1 MSKAVNVICQNAL
14 QKVGVEMDEGA
25 ALGSY
30 AVPALADLNSVVTE
44 LNTQNLIL
52 QNVETVDVY
61 ASKKITFA
69 VLPEEFH
76 IVDKVTDLTTDML
89 NAYNLSDIVY
99 VKEEDRYYYID
110 RIIAHDEGH
119 IIAPV
124 SSEDEKTLRELW
136 PTVIC
141 KQVLPDRVEGFARLV
156 GNRFLQLYPSNKM
169 KMDSGTQQSLS
180 TMYCCETESQKFTV
194 LGIDYVID
202 YFVIHINSVLPSK
215 YRITYLESMP
225 EYNLYDTIYLSNK
238 YIEVIE
244 DGLCY
249 KLCLRYKLLE
259 FLPIFRD
266 EYDAGKL
273 AIKRINNKN
282 RTINYDFVELGN
294 IYGSY
299 WDNLAGES
307 L

>member
-1 MSKAVNVICQNAL
+1 MSKQVNVICQNAL
-14 QKVGVEMDEGA
+14 QKVGIEMDEGA

-30 AVPALADLNSVVTE
+30 AVPALSDLNSVVTE

-76 IVDKVTDLTTDML
+76 IVDKVSDLTTDML
-89 NAYNLSDIVY
+89 NAYNLNDIVY
-99 VKEEDRYYYID
+99 VKEEDKYYYID
-110 RIIAHDEGH
+110 NEDGH
-119 IIAPV
+119 NIVQV
-124 SSEDEKTLRELW
+124 SNEDEKTLREMW
-136 PTVIC
+136 PTIIC

-194 LGIDYVID
+194 LDSDYVID

-259 FLPIFRD
+259 FLSIFKD
-266 EYDAGKL
+266 EYDSGKL

-282 RTINYDFVELGN
+282 RTMNYDFVELGN

-299 WDNLAGES
+299 WDNLGGVG

>member
-1 MSKAVNVICQNAL
+1 MSKQVNVICQNAL
-14 QKVGVEMDEGA
+14 QKVGIEMDEGA

-30 AVPALADLNSVVTE
+30 AVPALSDLNSIVTE

-76 IVDKVTDLTTDML
+76 VVDKVSDLTTDML
-89 NAYNLSDIVY
+89 NAYNLNDIVY
-99 VKEEDRYYYID
+99 VKEEDKYYYID
-110 RIIAHDEGH
+110 DGH
-119 IIAPV
+119 VISQV
-124 SSEDEKTLRELW
+124 SNEDEKTLRELW
-136 PTVIC
+136 PRVIC

-194 LGIDYVID
+194 LDIDYVID

-259 FLPIFRD
+259 FLSIFKD
-266 EYDAGKL
+266 EYDEGKL

-282 RTINYDFVELGN
+282 RTMNYDFVELGN

-299 WDNLAGES
+299 WDNLGGVG

>member
-1 MSKAVNVICQNAL
+1 MSKQVNVICQNAL
-14 QKVGVEMDEGA
+14 QKVGIEMDEGS

-30 AVPALADLNSVVTE
+30 AVPALSDLNSVVTE

-52 QNVETVDVY
+52 QNVETVDVH

-89 NAYNLSDIVY
+89 NAYNLNDIVY
-99 VKEEDRYYYID
+99 DKEEDKYYYID
-110 RIIAHDEGH
+110 DGH
-119 IIAPV
+119 VISQV
-124 SSEDEKTLRELW
+124 SNEDEKTLREMW

-141 KQVLPDRVEGFARLV
+141 KQVLPDRVEGCARYV

-169 KMDSGTQQSLS
+169 KMDAGTQQSLS
-180 TMYCCETESQKFTV
+180 TMYCCESESQKFTV
-194 LGIDYVID
+194 LDIDYVID

-259 FLPIFRD
+259 FLPIFKD
-266 EYDAGKL
+266 EYDEGKL

-282 RTINYDFVELGN
+282 RTMNYDFVELGN

-299 WDNLAGES
+299 WDNLGGVG

>member
-1 MSKAVNVICQNAL
+1 MSKQVNVICQNAL
-14 QKVGVEMDEGA
+14 QKVGIEMDEGS

-30 AVPALADLNSVVTE
+30 AVPALSDLNSVVTE

-52 QNVETVDVY
+52 QNVETVDVH

-89 NAYNLSDIVY
+89 NAYNLNDIVY
-99 VKEEDRYYYID
+99 DKEEDKYYYID
-110 RIIAHDEGH
+110 DGH
-119 IIAPV
+119 VISQV
-124 SSEDEKTLRELW
+124 SNEDEKTLRELW

-141 KQVLPDRVEGFARLV
+141 KQVLPDRVEGCARYV

-169 KMDSGTQQSLS
+169 KMDAGTQQSLS

-194 LGIDYVID
+194 LDIDYVID

-259 FLPIFRD
+259 FLPIFKD
-266 EYDAGKL
+266 EYDEGKL

-282 RTINYDFVELGN
+282 RTMNYDFVELGN

-299 WDNLAGES
+299 WDNLGGVG

>member
-1 MSKAVNVICQNAL
+1 MSKAVNIICQNAL
-14 QKVGVEMDEGA
+14 QKVGIEMDEGS

-30 AVPALADLNSVVTE
+30 AVPALSDLNSVVTE

-76 IVDKVTDLTTDML
+76 IVDKVSELTTDVL
-89 NAYNLSDIVY
+89 NAYNLNDIVY
-99 VKEEDRYYYID
+99 VKEEDKYYYID
-110 RIIAHDEGH
+110 DGH
-119 IIAPV
+119 VISQV
-124 SSEDEKTLRELW
+124 SNEDEKTLREMW

-141 KQVLPDRVEGFARLV
+141 KHVLPDRVEGFARLV

-194 LGIDYVID
+194 LDIDYVID

-259 FLPIFRD
+259 FLPIFKN
-266 EYDAGKL
+266 EYDEGKL

-282 RTINYDFVELGN
+282 RTMNYDFVELGN

-299 WDNLAGES
+299 WDNLGGVG

>member
-1 MSKAVNVICQNAL
+1 MSKQVNVICQNAL
-14 QKVGVEMDEGA
+14 QKVGIEMDEGA

-30 AVPALADLNSVVTE
+30 AVPALSDLNSVVTE

-76 IVDKVTDLTTDML
+76 IVDKVSELTTDVL
-89 NAYNLSDIVY
+89 NAYNLNDIVY
-99 VKEEDRYYYID
+99 VKEEDKYYYID
-110 RIIAHDEGH
+110 EGH
-119 IIAPV
+119 VISQV
-124 SSEDEKTLRELW
+124 SNEDEKTLREMW

-141 KQVLPDRVEGFARLV
+141 KQVLPDRVEGCARLV

-169 KMDSGTQQSLS
+169 KMDAGTQQSLS
-180 TMYCCETESQKFTV
+180 TMYCCETESQKFIV
-194 LGIDYVID
+194 LDIDYVID

-259 FLPIFRD
+259 FLPIFKD
-266 EYDAGKL
+266 EYDEGKL

-282 RTINYDFVELGN
+282 RTMNYDFVELGN

-299 WDNLAGES
+299 WDNLGGVG

>member
-1 MSKAVNVICQNAL
+1 MSKSVNVICQNAL
-14 QKVGVEMDEGA
+14 QKVGIVQDEGS

-30 AVPALADLNSVVTE
+30 AVPALADLNAVVTE

-76 IVDKVTDLTTDML
+76 IVDKVIDLTVDIL
-89 NAYNLSDIVY
+89 NSYNLNDIVY
-99 VKEEDRYYYID
+99 VKEEDKYYYID
-110 RIIAHDEGH
+110 DDDNDDH
-119 IIAPV
+119 IITQV
-124 SSEDEKTLRELW
+124 STEDEETLRKMW
-136 PTVIC
+136 PSVIC
-141 KQVLPDRVEGFARLV
+141 EKVLPDRVEGFARLV

-169 KMDSGTQQSLS
+169 KMDAGTQQSLS

-194 LGIDYVID
+194 LDTDYVVD

-259 FLPIFRD
+259 FLPIFKE

-299 WDNLAGES
+299 WDNLGGVG

>member
-1 MSKAVNVICQNAL
+1 MSKQVNVICQNAL
-14 QKVGVEMDEGA
+14 QKVGIEMDEGA

-30 AVPALADLNSVVTE
+30 AVPALSDLNSVVTE

-76 IVDKVTDLTTDML
+76 VVDKVSDLTTDVL
-89 NAYNLSDIVY
+89 NAYNLNDIVY
-99 VKEEDRYYYID
+99 VKEEDKYYYID
-110 RIIAHDEGH
+110 DGH
-119 IIAPV
+119 VISQV
-124 SSEDEKTLRELW
+124 SNEDEKTLRELW

-141 KQVLPDRVEGFARLV
+141 KQVLPDRVEGCARLV

-194 LGIDYVID
+194 LDSEYVID

-259 FLPIFRD
+259 FLKIFKD
-266 EYDAGKL
+266 EYDSGKL

-282 RTINYDFVELGN
+282 RTMNYDFVELGN

-299 WDNLAGES
+299 WDNLGGVG

>member
-1 MSKAVNVICQNAL
+1 MSKQVNVICQNAL
-14 QKVGVEMDEGA
+14 QKVGIEMDEGA

-30 AVPALADLNSVVTE
+30 AVPALSDLNSVVTE

-76 IVDKVTDLTTDML
+76 IVDKVSELTTDML
-89 NAYNLSDIVY
+89 NAYNLNDIVY
-99 VKEEDRYYYID
+99 VKEEDKYYYVD
-110 RIIAHDEGH
+110 DGH
-119 IIAPV
+119 VISQV
-124 SSEDEKTLRELW
+124 SNEDEKTLRELW
-136 PTVIC
+136 PSVIC
-141 KQVLPDRVEGFARLV
+141 KQVLPDRVEGLARLV

-194 LGIDYVID
+194 LDIDYVID

-259 FLPIFRD
+259 FLSIFKD
-266 EYDAGKL
+266 EYDEGKL

-282 RTINYDFVELGN
+282 RTMNYDFVELGN

-299 WDNLAGES
+299 WDNLGGVG

>member
-1 MSKAVNVICQNAL
+1 MSKQVNVICQNAL
-14 QKVGVEMDEGA
+14 QKVGIEMDEGA

-30 AVPALADLNSVVTE
+30 AVPALSDLNSVVTE

-76 IVDKVTDLTTDML
+76 IVDKVSDLTTDVL
-89 NAYNLSDIVY
+89 NAYNLNDIVY
-99 VKEEDRYYYID
+99 VKEEDKYYYID
-110 RIIAHDEGH
+110 DGH
-119 IIAPV
+119 VISQV
-124 SSEDEKTLRELW
+124 SSEDEKTLREMW

-169 KMDSGTQQSLS
+169 KMDAGTQQSLS

-194 LGIDYVID
+194 LDSDYVID

-259 FLPIFRD
+259 FLSIFKD
-266 EYDAGKL
+266 EYDSGKL

-282 RTINYDFVELGN
+282 RTMNYDFVELGN

-299 WDNLAGES
+299 WDNLGGVG

>member
-1 MSKAVNVICQNAL
+1 MSKQVNVICQNAL
-14 QKVGVEMDEGA
+14 QKVGIEMDEGA

-30 AVPALADLNSVVTE
+30 AVPALSDLNSVVTE

-76 IVDKVTDLTTDML
+76 IVDKVSDLTTDVL
-89 NAYNLSDIVY
+89 NAYNLNDIVY
-99 VKEEDRYYYID
+99 VKEEDKYYYID
-110 RIIAHDEGH
+110 NEDGH
-119 IIAPV
+119 NIVQV
-124 SSEDEKTLRELW
+124 SNEDEKTLREMW
-136 PTVIC
+136 PTIIC

-194 LGIDYVID
+194 LDSDYVID

-259 FLPIFRD
+259 FLSNFKD
-266 EYDAGKL
+266 EYDSGKL

-282 RTINYDFVELGN
+282 RTMNYDFVELGN

-299 WDNLAGES
+299 WDNLGGVG

>member
-1 MSKAVNVICQNAL
+1 MSKQVNVICQNAL
-14 QKVGVEMDEGA
+14 QKVGIEMDEGA

-30 AVPALADLNSVVTE
+30 AVPALSDLNSVVTE

-76 IVDKVTDLTTDML
+76 IVDKVSELTTDML
-89 NAYNLSDIVY
+89 NAYNLNDIVY
-99 VKEEDRYYYID
+99 VKEEDKYYYID
-110 RIIAHDEGH
+110 DGHVIAQ
-119 IIAPV
+119 V
-124 SSEDEKTLRELW
+124 SNEDEKTLRELW

-194 LGIDYVID
+194 LDIDYVID

-259 FLPIFRD
+259 FLPIFKD
-266 EYDAGKL
+266 EYDEGKL

-282 RTINYDFVELGN
+282 RTMNYDFVELGN

-299 WDNLAGES
+299 WDNLGGVG

>member
-1 MSKAVNVICQNAL
+1 MSKAVNVICENAL
-14 QKVGVEMDEGA
+14 QKVGIVQDEGS

-30 AVPALADLNSVVTE
+30 AVPALSDLNSVVTE

-76 IVDKVTDLTTDML
+76 VVDKVSELTTDML
-89 NAYNLSDIVY
+89 NAYNINDIVY
-99 VKEEDRYYYID
+99 DKEEDKYYYID
-110 RIIAHDEGH
+110 YGH
-119 IIAPV
+119 IIASV
-124 SSEDEKTLRELW
+124 SNEDEKTLRELW

-194 LGIDYVID
+194 LDIDYVID

-259 FLPIFRD
+259 FLPIFKD
-266 EYDAGKL
+266 EYDEGKL

-282 RTINYDFVELGN
+282 RTMNYDFVELGN

-299 WDNLAGES
+299 WDNLGGVG

>member
-1 MSKAVNVICQNAL
+1 MSKQVNVICQNAL
-14 QKVGVEMDEGA
+14 QKVGIVQDEGS

-30 AVPALADLNSVVTE
+30 AVPALSDLNSVVTE

-76 IVDKVTDLTTDML
+76 IVDKVSELTTDML
-89 NAYNLSDIVY
+89 NAYNLNDIVY
-99 VKEEDRYYYID
+99 VKEEDKYYYID
-110 RIIAHDEGH
+110 DGH
-119 IIAPV
+119 VISQV
-124 SSEDEKTLRELW
+124 SNEDEKTLRELW

-194 LGIDYVID
+194 LDIDYVID

-259 FLPIFRD
+259 FLSIFKD
-266 EYDAGKL
+266 EYDEGKL

-282 RTINYDFVELGN
+282 RTMNYDFVELCN

>member
-1 MSKAVNVICQNAL
+1 MMK
-14 QKVGVEMDEGA
+14 
-25 ALGSY
+25 
-30 AVPALADLNSVVTE
+30 
-44 LNTQNLIL
+44 
-52 QNVETVDVY
+52 
-61 ASKKITFA
+61 
-69 VLPEEFH
+69 
-76 IVDKVTDLTTDML
+76 
-89 NAYNLSDIVY
+89 AYNLNDIVY
-99 VKEEDRYYYID
+99 VKEEDKYYYID
-110 RIIAHDEGH
+110 DGH
-119 IIAPV
+119 VISKV
-124 SSEDEKTLRELW
+124 SNEDEKTLREMW
-136 PTVIC
+136 PTIIC

-194 LGIDYVID
+194 LDIDYVID

-259 FLPIFRD
+259 FLSIFKD
-266 EYDAGKL
+266 EYDSGKL

-282 RTINYDFVELGN
+282 RTMNYDFVELGN

-299 WDNLAGES
+299 WDNIGGVGL
-307 L
+307 

>member
-1 MSKAVNVICQNAL
+1 MSKQVNVICQNAL
-14 QKVGVEMDEGA
+14 QKVGIEMDEGA
-25 ALGSY
+25 AIGSY
-30 AVPALADLNSVVTE
+30 AVPALSDLNSVVTE

-76 IVDKVTDLTTDML
+76 IVDKVSELTTDVL
-89 NAYNLSDIVY
+89 NAYNLNDIVY
-99 VKEEDRYYYID
+99 VKEEDKYYYI
-110 RIIAHDEGH
+110 DEGH
-119 IIAPV
+119 IISQV
-124 SSEDEKTLRELW
+124 SNEDEKTLREMW

-169 KMDSGTQQSLS
+169 KMDAGTQQSLS

-194 LGIDYVID
+194 LDIEYVID

-259 FLPIFRD
+259 FLPIFKD
-266 EYDAGKL
+266 EYDEGKL

-282 RTINYDFVELGN
+282 RTMNYDFVELGN

>member
-1 MSKAVNVICQNAL
+1 MSKQVNVICQNAL
-14 QKVGVEMDEGA
+14 QKVGIEMDEGA

-30 AVPALADLNSVVTE
+30 AVPALSDLNSVVTE

-69 VLPEEFH
+69 VLPEEFN
-76 IVDKVTDLTTDML
+76 IVDKVSELTTDML
-89 NAYNLSDIVY
+89 NAYNINDIVY
-99 VKEEDRYYYID
+99 IKEEDKYYYID
-110 RIIAHDEGH
+110 DGH
-119 IIAPV
+119 VISQV
-124 SSEDEKTLRELW
+124 SNEDEKTLRELW

-141 KQVLPDRVEGFARLV
+141 KQVLPDRVEGCARLV

-169 KMDSGTQQSLS
+169 KMDAGTQQSLS

-194 LGIDYVID
+194 LDIDYVID

-225 EYNLYDTIYLSNK
+225 EYNLHDTIYLSNK

-259 FLPIFRD
+259 FLSIFKD
-266 EYDAGKL
+266 EYDSGKL

-282 RTINYDFVELGN
+282 RTMNYDLVELGN

-299 WDNLAGES
+299 WDNLGGVG

>member
-1 MSKAVNVICQNAL
+1 MSKQVNVICQNAL
-14 QKVGVEMDEGA
+14 QKVGIEMDEGS

-30 AVPALADLNSVVTE
+30 AVPALSDLNSVVTE

-52 QNVETVDVY
+52 QNVETVDVH

-76 IVDKVTDLTTDML
+76 IVDKVSELTTDVL
-89 NAYNLSDIVY
+89 NAYNLNDIIY
-99 VKEEDRYYYID
+99 VKEEDKYYYIND
-110 RIIAHDEGH
+110 GH
-119 IIAPV
+119 VISQV
-124 SSEDEKTLRELW
+124 SNEDEKTLRELW
-136 PTVIC
+136 PTIIC
-141 KQVLPDRVEGFARLV
+141 KQVLPDRVEGCARLV

-169 KMDSGTQQSLS
+169 KMDAGTQQSLS

-194 LGIDYVID
+194 LDIDYVID

-259 FLPIFRD
+259 FLSIFKD

-282 RTINYDFVELGN
+282 RTMNYDFVELGN

-299 WDNLAGES
+299 WDNLGGVG

>member
-1 MSKAVNVICQNAL
+1 MSKQVNVICQNAL
-14 QKVGVEMDEGA
+14 QKVGIEMDEGS

-76 IVDKVTDLTTDML
+76 IVDKVSELTTDVL
-89 NAYNLSDIVY
+89 NAYNLNDIVY
-99 VKEEDRYYYID
+99 VKEEDKYYYID
-110 RIIAHDEGH
+110 DGH
-119 IIAPV
+119 VISQV
-124 SSEDEKTLRELW
+124 SNEDEKTLRELW

-141 KQVLPDRVEGFARLV
+141 KQVLPDRVEGCARLV

-169 KMDSGTQQSLS
+169 KMDAGTQQSLS

-194 LGIDYVID
+194 LDIDYVID

-259 FLPIFRD
+259 FLSIFKD
-266 EYDAGKL
+266 EYDEGKL

-282 RTINYDFVELGN
+282 RTMNYDFVELSN

-299 WDNLAGES
+299 WDNLGGVGI
-307 L
+307 

>member
-1 MSKAVNVICQNAL
+1 MSKQVNVICQNAL
-14 QKVGVEMDEGA
+14 QKVGIEMDEGS

-30 AVPALADLNSVVTE
+30 AVPALSDLNSVVTE

-76 IVDKVTDLTTDML
+76 IVDKVSDLTTDML
-89 NAYNLSDIVY
+89 NAYNLNDIVY
-99 VKEEDRYYYID
+99 VKEEDKYYYID
-110 RIIAHDEGH
+110 NGH
-119 IIAPV
+119 NIVQV
-124 SSEDEKTLRELW
+124 SNEDEKTLREMW

-169 KMDSGTQQSLS
+169 KMDAGTQQSLS

-194 LGIDYVID
+194 LDSDYVID

-259 FLPIFRD
+259 FLSIFKD
-266 EYDAGKL
+266 EYDSGKL

-282 RTINYDFVELGN
+282 RTMNYDFVELGN

>member
-1 MSKAVNVICQNAL
+1 MSKQVNVICQNAL
-14 QKVGVEMDEGA
+14 QKVGIEMDEGA

-30 AVPALADLNSVVTE
+30 AVPALSDLNSVVTE

-52 QNVETVDVY
+52 QNVETVDVH

-76 IVDKVTDLTTDML
+76 IVDKVSDLTTDML
-89 NAYNLSDIVY
+89 NAYNLNDIVY
-99 VKEEDRYYYID
+99 VKEEDKYYYID
-110 RIIAHDEGH
+110 DGH
-119 IIAPV
+119 VISQV
-124 SSEDEKTLRELW
+124 SNEDEKTLRELW

-169 KMDSGTQQSLS
+169 KMDAGTQQSLS

-194 LGIDYVID
+194 LDTDYVID

-259 FLPIFRD
+259 FLSIFKD
-266 EYDAGKL
+266 EYDSGKL

-282 RTINYDFVELGN
+282 RTMNYDFVELGN

-299 WDNLAGES
+299 WDNLGGVG

>member
-1 MSKAVNVICQNAL
+1 MSKQVNVICQNAL
-14 QKVGVEMDEGA
+14 QKVGIEMDEGA

-30 AVPALADLNSVVTE
+30 AVPALSDLNSVVTE

-76 IVDKVTDLTTDML
+76 IVDKVSELTTDML
-89 NAYNLSDIVY
+89 NAYNLNDIVY
-99 VKEEDRYYYID
+99 VKEEDKYYYID
-110 RIIAHDEGH
+110 DGH
-119 IIAPV
+119 VISQV
-124 SSEDEKTLRELW
+124 SNEDEKTLRELW

-141 KQVLPDRVEGFARLV
+141 KQVLPDRVEGCARLV

-169 KMDSGTQQSLS
+169 KMDEGTQQSLS

-194 LGIDYVID
+194 LDIDYVID

-259 FLPIFRD
+259 FLKIFKD
-266 EYDAGKL
+266 EYDEGKL

-282 RTINYDFVELGN
+282 RTMNYDFVELGN

-299 WDNLAGES
+299 WDNLGGVG

>member
-1 MSKAVNVICQNAL
+1 MSKQVNVICQNAL
-14 QKVGVEMDEGA
+14 QKVGIEMDEGS

-30 AVPALADLNSVVTE
+30 AVPALSDLNSVVTE

-76 IVDKVTDLTTDML
+76 IVDKVSELTTDML
-89 NAYNLSDIVY
+89 NAYNINDIVY
-99 VKEEDRYYYID
+99 DKEEDKYYYID
-110 RIIAHDEGH
+110 DGH
-119 IIAPV
+119 VISQV
-124 SSEDEKTLRELW
+124 SNADEKTLREMW

-194 LGIDYVID
+194 LDIDYVID

-259 FLPIFRD
+259 FLPIFKD
-266 EYDAGKL
+266 EYDEGKL

-282 RTINYDFVELGN
+282 RTMNYDFVELGN

-299 WDNLAGES
+299 WDNLGGVG

>member
-1 MSKAVNVICQNAL
+1 MSKQVNVICQNAL
-14 QKVGVEMDEGA
+14 QKVGIEMDEGS

-30 AVPALADLNSVVTE
+30 AVPALSDLNSVVTE

-52 QNVETVDVY
+52 QNVETVDVH

-89 NAYNLSDIVY
+89 NAYNLNDIVY
-99 VKEEDRYYYID
+99 DKEEDKYYYID
-110 RIIAHDEGH
+110 DGH
-119 IIAPV
+119 VISQV
-124 SSEDEKTLRELW
+124 SNEDEKTLRELW

-141 KQVLPDRVEGFARLV
+141 KQVLPDRVEGCARYV

-169 KMDSGTQQSLS
+169 KMDAGTQQSLS
-180 TMYCCETESQKFTV
+180 TMYCCESESHKFTV
-194 LGIDYVID
+194 LDIDYVID

-259 FLPIFRD
+259 FLPIFKD
-266 EYDAGKL
+266 EYDEGKL

-282 RTINYDFVELGN
+282 RTMNYDFVELGN

-299 WDNLAGES
+299 WDNLGGVG

>member
-1 MSKAVNVICQNAL
+1 MSKQVNVICQNAL
-14 QKVGVEMDEGA
+14 QKVGIEMDEGA

-30 AVPALADLNSVVTE
+30 AVPALSDLNSVVTE

-76 IVDKVTDLTTDML
+76 IVDKVSDLTTDML
-89 NAYNLSDIVY
+89 NAYNLNDIVY
-99 VKEEDRYYYID
+99 VKEEDKYYYID
-110 RIIAHDEGH
+110 EGH
-119 IIAPV
+119 VISQV
-124 SSEDEKTLRELW
+124 SNEDEKTLREMW
-136 PTVIC
+136 PTIIC

-194 LGIDYVID
+194 LDSDYVID

-259 FLPIFRD
+259 FLSIFKD
-266 EYDAGKL
+266 EYDSGKL

-282 RTINYDFVELGN
+282 RTMNYDFVELGN

-299 WDNLAGES
+299 WDNLGGVG

>member
-1 MSKAVNVICQNAL
+1 MSKQVNVICQNAL
-14 QKVGVEMDEGA
+14 QKVGIEMDEGA

-30 AVPALADLNSVVTE
+30 AVPALSDLNSVVTE

-52 QNVETVDVY
+52 QNIETVDVH

-76 IVDKVTDLTTDML
+76 IVDKVSDLTTDML
-89 NAYNLSDIVY
+89 NAYNLNDIVY
-99 VKEEDRYYYID
+99 VKEEDKYYYID
-110 RIIAHDEGH
+110 DGH
-119 IIAPV
+119 VIAPV
-124 SSEDEKTLRELW
+124 SNEDEKTLREMW

-141 KQVLPDRVEGFARLV
+141 KQVLPDRVEGCARLV

-169 KMDSGTQQSLS
+169 KMDAGTQQSLS

-194 LGIDYVID
+194 LDIDYVID

-215 YRITYLESMP
+215 YRITYLESIP

-259 FLPIFRD
+259 FLSIFKD
-266 EYDAGKL
+266 EYDEGKL

-282 RTINYDFVELGN
+282 RTMNYDFVELGN

-299 WDNLAGES
+299 WDNLGGVG

>member
-1 MSKAVNVICQNAL
+1 MSKQVNVICQNAL
-14 QKVGVEMDEGA
+14 QKVGIEMDEGA

-30 AVPALADLNSVVTE
+30 AVPALSDLNSVVTE

-76 IVDKVTDLTTDML
+76 IVDKVSELTTDML
-89 NAYNLSDIVY
+89 NAYNLNDIVY
-99 VKEEDRYYYID
+99 VKEEDKYYYID
-110 RIIAHDEGH
+110 DGH
-119 IIAPV
+119 VISQV
-124 SSEDEKTLRELW
+124 SNEDEKTLRELW

-141 KQVLPDRVEGFARLV
+141 KQVLPDRVEGCARLV

-194 LGIDYVID
+194 LDIDYVID

-225 EYNLYDTIYLSNK
+225 EYDLYDTIYLSNK

-259 FLPIFRD
+259 FLSIFKD
-266 EYDAGKL
+266 EYDEGKL

-282 RTINYDFVELGN
+282 RTMNYDFVELGN

-299 WDNLAGES
+299 WDNLGGVG

>member
-1 MSKAVNVICQNAL
+1 MSKQVNVICQNAL
-14 QKVGVEMDEGA
+14 QKVGIEMDEGS

-30 AVPALADLNSVVTE
+30 AVPALSDLNSVVTE

-76 IVDKVTDLTTDML
+76 IVDKVSELTTDVL
-89 NAYNLSDIVY
+89 NAYNINDIVY
-99 VKEEDRYYYID
+99 DKEEDKYYYID
-110 RIIAHDEGH
+110 DGH
-119 IIAPV
+119 VISQV
-124 SSEDEKTLRELW
+124 SNEDEKTLRKLW

-141 KQVLPDRVEGFARLV
+141 KQVLPDRVEGCARLV

-169 KMDSGTQQSLS
+169 KMDAGTQQSLS

-194 LGIDYVID
+194 LDIDYVID

-259 FLPIFRD
+259 FLPIFKD
-266 EYDAGKL
+266 EYDEGKL

-282 RTINYDFVELGN
+282 RTMNYDFVELGN

-299 WDNLAGES
+299 WDNLGGVG

>member
-1 MSKAVNVICQNAL
+1 MSKQVNVICQNAL
-14 QKVGVEMDEGA
+14 QKVGIEMDEGS

-30 AVPALADLNSVVTE
+30 AVPALSDLNSVVTE

-76 IVDKVTDLTTDML
+76 IVDKVTDLTTDVL
-89 NAYNLSDIVY
+89 NAYNLNDIVY
-99 VKEEDRYYYID
+99 VKEEDKYYYID
-110 RIIAHDEGH
+110 DGH
-119 IIAPV
+119 NIVQV
-124 SSEDEKTLRELW
+124 SNEDEKTLREMW
-136 PTVIC
+136 PTIIC

-169 KMDSGTQQSLS
+169 KMDAGTQQSLS

-194 LGIDYVID
+194 LDSDYVID

-259 FLPIFRD
+259 FLPIFKD
-266 EYDAGKL
+266 EYDSGKL

-282 RTINYDFVELGN
+282 RTMNYDFVELGN

-299 WDNLAGES
+299 WDNLGGVG

>member
-1 MSKAVNVICQNAL
+1 MSKQVNVICQNAL
-14 QKVGVEMDEGA
+14 QKVGIEMDEGS

-30 AVPALADLNSVVTE
+30 AVPALSDLNSVVTE

-52 QNVETVDVY
+52 QNVETVDVH

-89 NAYNLSDIVY
+89 NAYNLNDIVY
-99 VKEEDRYYYID
+99 DKEEDKYYYID
-110 RIIAHDEGH
+110 DGH
-119 IIAPV
+119 VISQV
-124 SSEDEKTLRELW
+124 SNEDEKTLRELW

-169 KMDSGTQQSLS
+169 KMDEGTQQSLS

-194 LGIDYVID
+194 LDIDYVID

-215 YRITYLESMP
+215 YRITYLESIP

-259 FLPIFRD
+259 FLPIFKD
-266 EYDAGKL
+266 EYDEGKL

-282 RTINYDFVELGN
+282 RTMNYDFVELGN

-299 WDNLAGES
+299 WDNLGGVG

>member
-1 MSKAVNVICQNAL
+1 MSKQVNVICQNAL
-14 QKVGVEMDEGA
+14 QKVGIEMDEGS

-30 AVPALADLNSVVTE
+30 AVPALSDLNSVVTE

-76 IVDKVTDLTTDML
+76 IVDKVSELTTDVL
-89 NAYNLSDIVY
+89 NAYNLNDIVY
-99 VKEEDRYYYID
+99 DKEEDKYYYID
-110 RIIAHDEGH
+110 DGH
-119 IIAPV
+119 VIAPV
-124 SSEDEKTLRELW
+124 SNEDEKTLRELW

-141 KQVLPDRVEGFARLV
+141 KQVLPDRVEGCARLV

-194 LGIDYVID
+194 LDIDYVID

-259 FLPIFRD
+259 FLPIFKD
-266 EYDAGKL
+266 EYDEGKL

-282 RTINYDFVELGN
+282 RTMNYDFVELGN

-299 WDNLAGES
+299 WDNLGGVG

>member
-1 MSKAVNVICQNAL
+1 MSKQVNVICQNAL
-14 QKVGVEMDEGA
+14 QKVGIEMDEGA

-30 AVPALADLNSVVTE
+30 AVPALSDLNSVVTE

-76 IVDKVTDLTTDML
+76 IVDKVSDLTTDML
-89 NAYNLSDIVY
+89 NAYNLNDIVY
-99 VKEEDRYYYID
+99 VKEEDKYYYID
-110 RIIAHDEGH
+110 NEDGH
-119 IIAPV
+119 NIVQV
-124 SSEDEKTLRELW
+124 SNEDEKTLREMW
-136 PTVIC
+136 PTIIC

-194 LGIDYVID
+194 LDSDYVID

-259 FLPIFRD
+259 FLSIFKD
-266 EYDAGKL
+266 EYDSGKL

-282 RTINYDFVELGN
+282 RTMNYDFVELGN

-299 WDNLAGES
+299 WDNIGGVGL
-307 L
+307 

>member
-1 MSKAVNVICQNAL
+1 MSKQVNVICQNAL
-14 QKVGVEMDEGA
+14 QKVGIEMDEGA

-30 AVPALADLNSVVTE
+30 AVPALSDLNSVVTE

-76 IVDKVTDLTTDML
+76 IVDKVSELTTDVL
-89 NAYNLSDIVY
+89 NTYNINDIVY
-99 VKEEDRYYYID
+99 VKEEDKYYYID
-110 RIIAHDEGH
+110 DGH
-119 IIAPV
+119 VIEPV
-124 SSEDEKTLRELW
+124 SNEDEKTLRELW

-141 KQVLPDRVEGFARLV
+141 KQVLPDRLEGCARLV

-169 KMDSGTQQSLS
+169 KMDAGTQQSLS

-194 LGIDYVID
+194 LDIDYVID

-259 FLPIFRD
+259 FLPIFKN
-266 EYDAGKL
+266 EYDEGKL

-282 RTINYDFVELGN
+282 RTMNYDFVELGN

-299 WDNLAGES
+299 WDNLGGVG

>member
-1 MSKAVNVICQNAL
+1 MSKQVNVICQNAL
-14 QKVGVEMDEGA
+14 QKVGIEMDEGS

-30 AVPALADLNSVVTE
+30 AVPALSDLNSVVTE

-52 QNVETVDVY
+52 QNVETVDVH

-89 NAYNLSDIVY
+89 NAYNLNDIVY
-99 VKEEDRYYYID
+99 DKEEDKYYYID
-110 RIIAHDEGH
+110 DGH
-119 IIAPV
+119 VISQV
-124 SSEDEKTLRELW
+124 SNEDEKTLREMW

-141 KQVLPDRVEGFARLV
+141 KQVLPDRVEGCARYV

-169 KMDSGTQQSLS
+169 KMDAGTQQSLS

-194 LGIDYVID
+194 LDIDYVID

-259 FLPIFRD
+259 FLPIFKD
-266 EYDAGKL
+266 EYDEGKL

-282 RTINYDFVELGN
+282 RTMNYDFVELGN

-299 WDNLAGES
+299 WDNLGGVG

>member
-1 MSKAVNVICQNAL
+1 MSKQVNVICQNAL
-14 QKVGVEMDEGA
+14 QKVGIEMDEGS

-30 AVPALADLNSVVTE
+30 AVPALSDLNSVVTE

-76 IVDKVTDLTTDML
+76 IVDKVSDLTTDAL
-89 NAYNLSDIVY
+89 NAYNLNDIVY
-99 VKEEDRYYYID
+99 DKEEDKYYYID
-110 RIIAHDEGH
+110 DGH
-119 IIAPV
+119 VISQV
-124 SSEDEKTLRELW
+124 SNEDEKTLRELW

-141 KQVLPDRVEGFARLV
+141 KQVLPDRVEGCARLV

-169 KMDSGTQQSLS
+169 KMDAGTQQSLS

-194 LGIDYVID
+194 LDIDYVID

-259 FLPIFRD
+259 FLPIFKD
-266 EYDAGKL
+266 EYDEGKL

-282 RTINYDFVELGN
+282 RTMNYDFVELGN

-299 WDNLAGES
+299 WDNLGGVG

>member
-1 MSKAVNVICQNAL
+1 MSKQVNVICQNAL
-14 QKVGVEMDEGA
+14 QKVGIEMDEGS

-30 AVPALADLNSVVTE
+30 AVPALSDLNSVVTE

-52 QNVETVDVY
+52 QNVETVDVH

-89 NAYNLSDIVY
+89 NAYNLNDIVY
-99 VKEEDRYYYID
+99 DKEEDKYYYID
-110 RIIAHDEGH
+110 DGH
-119 IIAPV
+119 VISQV
-124 SSEDEKTLRELW
+124 SNEDEKTLRELW

-141 KQVLPDRVEGFARLV
+141 KQVLPDRVEGCARYV

-169 KMDSGTQQSLS
+169 KMDAGTQQSLS
-180 TMYCCETESQKFTV
+180 TMYCCESESQKFTV
-194 LGIDYVID
+194 LDIDYVID

-259 FLPIFRD
+259 FLPIFKD
-266 EYDAGKL
+266 EYDEGKL

-282 RTINYDFVELGN
+282 RTMNYDFVELGN

-299 WDNLAGES
+299 WDNLGGVG

>member
-1 MSKAVNVICQNAL
+1 MSKAVNVICENAL
-14 QKVGVEMDEGA
+14 QKVGIVQDEGS

-30 AVPALADLNSVVTE
+30 AVPALSDLNSVVTE

-52 QNVETVDVY
+52 QNVETVDVH

-76 IVDKVTDLTTDML
+76 VVDKVSELTTDML
-89 NAYNLSDIVY
+89 NAYNINDIVY
-99 VKEEDRYYYID
+99 DKEEDKYYYID
-110 RIIAHDEGH
+110 YGH
-119 IIAPV
+119 IIASV
-124 SSEDEKTLRELW
+124 SNEDEKTLRELW

-169 KMDSGTQQSLS
+169 KMDAGTQQSLS

-194 LGIDYVID
+194 LDIDYVID

-259 FLPIFRD
+259 FLPIFKD
-266 EYDAGKL
+266 EYDEGKL

-282 RTINYDFVELGN
+282 RTMNYDFVELGN

-299 WDNLAGES
+299 WDNLGGVG

>member
-1 MSKAVNVICQNAL
+1 MSKQVNVICQNAL
-14 QKVGVEMDEGA
+14 QKVGIEMDEGA

-30 AVPALADLNSVVTE
+30 AVPALSDLNSVVTE

-76 IVDKVTDLTTDML
+76 IVDKVSDLTTDVL
-89 NAYNLSDIVY
+89 NAYNLNDIVY
-99 VKEEDRYYYID
+99 VKEEDKYYYID
-110 RIIAHDEGH
+110 DGH
-119 IIAPV
+119 VISKV
-124 SSEDEKTLRELW
+124 SNEDEKTLREMW
-136 PTVIC
+136 PTIIC

-194 LGIDYVID
+194 LDIDYVID

-259 FLPIFRD
+259 FLSIFKD
-266 EYDAGKL
+266 EYDSGKL

-282 RTINYDFVELGN
+282 RTMNYDFVELGN

-299 WDNLAGES
+299 WDNIGGVGL
-307 L
+307 